1 MSEARDVD
9 AQVYQRVIG
18 VFNSKGNNGVCQNQV
33 RTDLDTSRWKGTIL
47 GEFSV
52 PGWASLRST

>member
-1 MSEARDVD
+1 MDVD
-9 AQVYQRVIG
+9 AHVYQRVIG